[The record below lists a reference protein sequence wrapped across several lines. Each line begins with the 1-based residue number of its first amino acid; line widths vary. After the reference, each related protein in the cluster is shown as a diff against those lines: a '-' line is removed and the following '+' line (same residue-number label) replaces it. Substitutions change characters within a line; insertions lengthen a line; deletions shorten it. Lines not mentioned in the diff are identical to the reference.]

1 MDKFK
6 VGDKVRIINCVEP
19 YSEEFNDYI
28 GKTAIITKVN
38 NFSTYDIDIDKGEN
52 NWYNSELE
60 LADKPK
66 EYTIHNLINDFP
78 FETEFVNSVRR
89 TKYRIQD
96 GDLYYY
102 NSMSKAWRLRVSSFK
117 EISDMKFTKVE
128 ESKLKP
134 MTFEEAIASGNKIRY
149 EYKDEE
155 IIQENFLLLDEI
167 MESLSL
173 LVCWRIARVI
183 LKGTWYAEGVY
194 E

>member
-60 LADKPK
+60 LA
-66 EYTIHNLINDFP
+66 EQSTTYTITDILNNFPTETKFLSNDHLF
-78 FETEFVNSVRR
+78 
-89 TKYRIQD
+89 RIQLGELQTYD
-96 GDLYYY
+96 EDTQEWRKSI
-102 NSMSKAWRLRVSSFK
+102 NSLKQIL
-117 EISDMKFTKVE
+117 DMKFTKVE
-128 ESKLKP
+128 EPKLKP
-134 MTFEEAIASGNKIRY
+134 MTFEEAVRTGNKIKY
-149 EYKDEE
+149 EYD
-155 IIQENFLLLDEI
+155 NFAVDYFCTLQNIFGLLMSPMYSSKTVLNI
-167 MESLSL
+167 
-173 LVCWRIARVI
+173 I
-183 LKGTWYAEGVY
+183 LKGTWFAEGVY

>member
-78 FETEFVNSVRR
+78 EETIFEYMKRKYKIHYGNLFVEDS
-89 TKYRIQD
+89 TCGWIETIYKLKPI
-96 GDLYYY
+96 L
-102 NSMSKAWRLRVSSFK
+102 
-117 EISDMKFTKVE
+117 DMKFTKVE
-128 ESKLKP
+128 EPKLPKLRS
-134 MTFEEAIASGNKIRY
+134 MTFEEAVRTGKKIKYESEIQRNFEPVNKII
-149 EYKDEE
+149 E
-155 IIQENFLLLDEI
+155 IITKYSPSWIVKEIFL
-167 MESLSL
+167 
-173 LVCWRIARVI
+173 
-183 LKGTWYAEGVY
+183 GTWFAEGVY